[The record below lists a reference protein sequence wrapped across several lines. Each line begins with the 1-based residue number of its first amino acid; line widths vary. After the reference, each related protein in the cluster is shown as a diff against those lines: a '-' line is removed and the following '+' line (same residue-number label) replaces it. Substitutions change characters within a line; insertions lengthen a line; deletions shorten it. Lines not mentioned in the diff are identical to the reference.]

1 MANTKNTL
9 GGAPKGNQNAVKGK
23 MWSDALRKEIV
34 QGEHLPKLIQ
44 ALILKA
50 LEGDMSALKEIGD
63 RLEGKPMQSIEQN
76 TNLNADVEI
85 YSWQE

>member
-63 RLEGKPMQSIEQN
+63 RLEGKPVQSIEQ
-76 TNLNADVEI
+76 TTDLHADVEF
-85 YSWQE
+85 YAWQE

>member
-23 MWSDALRKEIV
+23 MWSDALRKEII
-34 QGEHLPKLIQ
+34 QGEHLPSLVR

-50 LEGDMSALKEIGD
+50 IDGDMAALKEIGD
-63 RLEGKPMQSIEQN
+63 RLEGRPIQSVEQ
-76 TNLNADVEI
+76 TTQLTADVEI
-85 YSWQE
+85 YAWQE

>member
-34 QGEHLPKLIQ
+34 QGEHLSKLVQ

-50 LEGDMSALKEIGD
+50 IEGDMAALREIGD
-63 RLEGKPMQSIEQN
+63 RLEGKPTQSIEQ
-76 TNLNADVEI
+76 TTDMVTDVNI
-85 YSWQE
+85 YTWEK